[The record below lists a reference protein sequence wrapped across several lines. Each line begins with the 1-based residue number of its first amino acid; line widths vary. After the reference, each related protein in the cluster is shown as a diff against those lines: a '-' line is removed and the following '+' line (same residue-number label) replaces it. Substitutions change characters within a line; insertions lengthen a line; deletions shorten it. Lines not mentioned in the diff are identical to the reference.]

1 VSDPVN
7 DPMNDPM
14 NDPILERWTEFLR
27 RIDSME
33 QRLGELERL
42 LHRMCE
48 LNRAI
53 ATGVPPPPPPS
64 VN

>member
-1 VSDPVN
+1 
-7 DPMNDPM
+7 MNDPM

>member
-1 VSDPVN
+1 MTDP
-7 DPMNDPM
+7 DPF
-14 NDPILERWTEFLR
+14 LERWNAFMR
-27 RIDSME
+27 RIDEIE

-53 ATGVPPPPPPS
+53 VTGVPPPPPPR